1 MARYTRKQ
9 IVTFISI
16 VYLVFTTAIAGYAAS
31 RANRLSVPISDTLT
45 GLATALPV
53 ISGILLECG
62 YDLTRRK
69 ERRNRLER
77 GEIERPP
84 FVIVANFIIFIYST
98 VVITLLGTHA
108 APPSELDCGLHRKWQ
123 SLFRAK
129 DSSSIRAIQ
138 DQYNCCGL
146 VNPHDMAWPFP
157 GKGVNPNACSNLSGN
172 TKGCLGPWKA
182 EEQHIAGLLMGVV
195 GLVVVW
201 AFLIIA
207 VPTRR
212 ESWLHKV
219 APEQISDF
227 IAREEHGN
235 TGERRR
241 INYIPDTNRYSDR
254 VQETD
259 DDDTAPISPETR
271 RALEEGRAT
280 VGTGLPGN
288 VVMDAPATEEWARG

>member
-45 GLATALPV
+45 GFATALPAL
-53 ISGILLECG
+53 SGILLECG

-69 ERRNRLER
+69 ERRSHLER
-77 GEIERPP
+77 GEIQRPP
-84 FVIVANFIIFIYST
+84 YVIVVNFVIFIYST

-108 APPSELDCGLHRKWQ
+108 APPSELDCGLRRQWQ
-123 SLFRAK
+123 SLFRTK

-138 DQYNCCGL
+138 DQYNCCGFA
-146 VNPHDMAWPFP
+146 NSKDMAFPFP
-157 GKGVNPNACSNLSGN
+157 GKGIKPETCQELSGN

-195 GLVVVW
+195 GLVVIW
-201 AFLIIA
+201 AFAII
-207 VPTRR
+207 VIPTQR
-212 ESWLHKV
+212 ESWLHKI
-219 APEQISDF
+219 APEQVSDF
-227 IAREEHGN
+227 IAREEHGS

-241 INYIPDTNRYSDR
+241 INYLPDTNRYSDR
-254 VQETD
+254 VQEEEGD
-259 DDDTAPISPETR
+259 DAASLSPETR
-271 RALEEGRAT
+271 RALEDGRAT

>member
-45 GLATALPV
+45 GFAAALPV
-53 ISGILLECG
+53 ISGILIECG
-62 YDLTRRK
+62 YDLTRCK
-69 ERRNRLER
+69 ERRSHLEHS
-77 GEIERPP
+77 EIQHPP
-84 FVIVANFIIFIYST
+84 FIIVANFIIFIYST

-108 APPSELDCGLHRKWQ
+108 APPPELDCGLRRQWQ

-129 DSSSIRAIQ
+129 DSSSLRAIQ
-138 DQYNCCGL
+138 DQYNCCGFTSS
-146 VNPHDMAWPFP
+146 HDMAWPFP
-157 GKGVNPNACSNLSGN
+157 GKGVSQDACEKLSGN

-182 EEQHIAGLLMGVV
+182 DEQHIAGLLMGVV

-201 AFLIIA
+201 AFAIIA
-207 VPTRR
+207 IPTQR
-212 ESWLHKV
+212 ESWLHKI
-219 APEQISDF
+219 APEQVSDF

-241 INYIPDTNRYSDR
+241 INYLPDTNRYSDR
-254 VQETD
+254 VQEED
-259 DDDTAPISPETR
+259 DDAAPPSPETR

-280 VGTGLPGN
+280 IGTGLPGN
-288 VVMDAPATEEWARG
+288 VVMDAPTTEEWTRD